1 MSEVRVRFAPSPTGY
16 LHIGS
21 ARTALFNWLFAR
33 HEAGKFFLRIE
44 DTDKERSKKE
54 FLEEILSS
62 LKWLGLDW
70 DGELVFQSERTDY
83 YRQMAD
89 KLIKEDKAYT
99 EEKAVRFRMPKT
111 GKILV
116 EDMLHGTI
124 EFDPAATTLHE
135 DLVIFKSD
143 GSPTYN
149 FAVVCDD
156 AQMRITHVI
165 RGDDHISNTPKQ
177 LPLYEALGFKKP
189 IFCHIPLI
197 LGEDRSRMSK
207 RHGATSI
214 REYLEAGYLSEA
226 LVNYL
231 ALLGWSPGNNQ
242 ELIAREELIKKFDL
256 KRVLK
261 TGAVFAKEKLEWMNG
276 QYIRKV
282 DIPTLTDKL
291 IPYLEARGYWDKAE
305 TATTLSGHAARGSGW
320 PRSGQDRAWLERLV
334 LLFQE
339 RIFTL
344 AQFPDLAQFFF
355 EEKIEYNQEVINEFM
370 KDPKL
375 KNAFKSYAA
384 MLEGLDDFGTKNIE
398 EKSRALMK
406 ELGMTGK
413 EFIHPCRVAVTGRSV
428 SPGFFDTIAL
438 LGKKKAVERLRN
450 ASAILVGQI

>member
-1 MSEVRVRFAPSPTGY
+1 MTPIKVRFAPSPTGY

-33 HEAGKFFLRIE
+33 HEGGKFYLRIE
-44 DTDKERSKKE
+44 DTDQERSKQE

-62 LKWLGLDW
+62 LRWLGLDW
-70 DGELVFQSERTDY
+70 DGEPVYQSQRADY
-83 YRQMAD
+83 YRDVAE
-89 KLIKEDKAYT
+89 KLIKEGKAYY
-99 EEKAVRFRMPKT
+99 EQKAVRFRMPKA
-111 GKILV
+111 GKIGFDDL
-116 EDMLHGTI
+116 LHGRI
-124 EFDPAATTLHE
+124 EFDLDQHTSLAE

-156 AQMRITHVI
+156 AQMQVTHVI

-177 LPLYEALGFKKP
+177 TPLYEALNFKKP
-189 IFCHIPLI
+189 ILCHIPLI

-214 REYLEAGYLSEA
+214 REYQEQGYLSEA

-242 ELIAREELIKKFDL
+242 EIILRDELVKKFDL

-261 TGAVFAKEKLEWMNG
+261 TGAVFNKEKLEWLNG
-276 QYIRKV
+276 QYVRRR
-282 DIPTLTDKL
+282 DIPSLTDQL
-291 IPYLEARGYWDKAE
+291 IPYLEKRGYWSK
-305 TATTLSGHAARGSGW
+305 GG
-320 PRSGQDRAWLERLV
+320 DRAWLERLV

-344 AQFPDLAQFFF
+344 VQFPDLAQFFF
-355 EEKIEYNQEVINEFM
+355 EDKIKYNQEAANEFL
-370 KDPKL
+370 KDPRL
-375 KNAFKSYAA
+375 KRAFESYAE
-384 MLEGLDDFGTKNIE
+384 LLDKLPNFDVKAIE

-406 ELGMTGK
+406 ELGLTGK
-413 EFIHPCRVAVTGRSV
+413 EFIHPCRVAITGRSV
-428 SPGFFDTIAL
+428 SPGFFETVSL
-438 LGKKKAVERLRN
+438 LGKKKSVERLRL
-450 ASAILVGQI
+450 AAEFIQARK